1 MSKIDNIDP
10 KMIANN
16 ITPFEPTHPGE
27 ILKDEIEYR
36 GISQKKLAKEMGV
49 SYTVLNEILNAKRP
63 LNTEY
68 AMLIGAALDID
79 AEPLLKMQTCYNLQM
94 AKNDSKF
101 MEKLSKI
108 RKIPKFIRYINR
120 YHVSTM
126 SFMDKLRTTDN
137 ITSLSFPNVVGINL
151 DSKHVIFFQILSDI
165 S

>member
-1 MSKIDNIDP
+1 MSKIDNIYP

-108 RKIPKFIRYINR
+108 RKIAA
-120 YHVSTM
+120 
-126 SFMDKLRTTDN
+126 
-137 ITSLSFPNVVGINL
+137 
-151 DSKHVIFFQILSDI
+151 IL
-165 S
+165 